1 LSATGPLEGAPSEGS
16 QGPTRPPLAAPVR
29 LLDWAVKA
37 AMVIA
42 IGMVL
47 VFTVVQVADR
57 YVLKSSFF
65 GYDQFA
71 RIGLVWLTFLG
82 IAVGIRD
89 RTNIRIELLNHLA
102 PRNVR
107 RALSLVL
114 DIVILVVSI
123 LLVVVGVRLLDV
135 GSFHAIMGTDL
146 NYNIMY
152 AALLTGLGLLI
163 LFLVLR
169 FTNLLCGGR
178 LNIEAPVID
187 DDYRD

>member
-1 LSATGPLEGAPSEGS
+1 VIETGPSERASSEGLA
-16 QGPTRPPLAAPVR
+16 QPARRPLAAPVR
-29 LLDWAVKA
+29 LLDWVVRVAV
-37 AMVIA
+37 VIA
-42 IGMVL
+42 LGMVL
-47 VFTVVQVADR
+47 VFTVGQVADR
-57 YVLKSSFF
+57 YILKSSFS
-65 GYDQFA
+65 GNDQFA

-107 RALSLVL
+107 RALSLVV

-123 LLVVVGVRLLDV
+123 LLVIVGVRLLDI

-146 NYNIMY
+146 NYDTMY
-152 AALLTGLGLLI
+152 AALLVGMGLLI

-169 FTNLLCGGR
+169 FANFFCGGR
-178 LNIEAPVID
+178 LNIDAPVID
-187 DDYRD
+187 DDHHN